1 MKHESSRKIK
11 SVGLGLSLAF
21 GSMALSACSN
31 NSAQSNTLRA
41 DKYVPE
47 KCVKIFPNNLSFSKD
62 IYQDEYD
69 QIATIDKQISQSVC
83 NVANVISKD
92 TYRLINHHG
101 KHIKFDVVND
111 GSTIDIMMTDSKT
124 GTYTDTEY
132 WVTKN
137 GQPKFNHIQG
147 LMVGASKKGHEG
159 AINIDLIPNTKGTDW
174 VIGSIGDY
182 PDAKLPKFDSSGII
196 ENPTV
201 DQMKLNQLAA
211 YVLSVEMISHNQ

>member
-1 MKHESSRKIK
+1 MKHESSRKFGSI
-11 SVGLGLSLAF
+11 GLGLSLFF
-21 GSMALSACSN
+21 GSLALSSCIN
-31 NSAQSNTLRA
+31 NSEQAVVLRA
-41 DKYVPE
+41 DKYSPE
-47 KCVKIFPNNLSFSKD
+47 KCTNIYPNNLSFSKTID
-62 IYQDEYD
+62 QDVYD
-69 QIATIDKQISQSVC
+69 QIQNIDKQISESVC
-83 NVANVISKD
+83 RVANAISKD
-92 TYRLINHHG
+92 TYRLINHHN
-101 KHIKFDVVND
+101 KNIQFSTSSD

-124 GTYTDTEY
+124 GTYTDLEY

-182 PDAKLPKFDSSGII
+182 PDAKLPKFESSGII

>member
-1 MKHESSRKIK
+1 MKYESSRRMK

-31 NSAQSNTLRA
+31 NSGQSNTLRA
-41 DKYVPE
+41 DNYAPE

-69 QIATIDKQISQSVC
+69 QILAIDKQISESVC
-83 NVANVISKD
+83 NVANVVSKD
-92 TYRLINHHG
+92 TFNLINHHG
-101 KHIKFDVVND
+101 KNIKFDVVND

-132 WVTKN
+132 WVTKD
-137 GQPKFNHIQG
+137 GQPKFNHIEG
-147 LMVGASKKGHEG
+147 LMIGRSQNGHEG
-159 AINIDLIPNTKGTDW
+159 AISIDLKPNSKGTDW
-174 VIGSIGDY
+174 NISSLGNY
-182 PDAKLPKFDSSGII
+182 PDAKLPRFDSAKIV
-196 ENPTV
+196 ENPSV